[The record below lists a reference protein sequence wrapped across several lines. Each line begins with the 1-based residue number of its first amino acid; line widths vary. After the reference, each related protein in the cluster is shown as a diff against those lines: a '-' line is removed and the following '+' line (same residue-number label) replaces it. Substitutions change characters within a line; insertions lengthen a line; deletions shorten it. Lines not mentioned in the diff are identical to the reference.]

1 MPVRHYSTLVEPNP
15 DDADDE
21 RSLSDIDE
29 VYFAR
34 LRSPRR
40 QIPTPQFPGQD
51 IRPTSRKELTGWY
64 AYAWA
69 AEVFVVCGIGSFIP
83 VTLEQLA
90 RENGVLLSDESRPC
104 SGRFPAHPDG
114 TAPPA
119 ERNSQCVVYILGAR
133 INTASF
139 AM

>member
-21 RSLSDIDE
+21 RSLSDIDD

-40 QIPTPQFPGQD
+40 QIPAPQFPGQD

-104 SGRFPAHPDG
+104 SGGLPAHPDG
-114 TAPPA
+114 TGLPV
-119 ERNSQCVVYILGAR
+119 ERNGQCVVYILGAR

>member
-1 MPVRHYSTLVEPNP
+1 MPVRHYNSLVEPNP

-21 RSLSDIDE
+21 RSLSDVDE
-29 VYFAR
+29 GEYPR
-34 LRSPRR
+34 LRSPRQR
-40 QIPTPQFPGQD
+40 ANAVPLFPGQD
-51 IRPTSRKELTGWY
+51 IRPTSRKELMGWY
-64 AYAWA
+64 SYAWA

-90 RENGVLLSDESRPC
+90 RENGVLLSDESVPC
-104 SGRFPAHPDG
+104 VKAAQGHMGGMGEQAG
-114 TAPPA
+114 
-119 ERNSQCVVYILGAR
+119 QCVVYILGTR

>member
-1 MPVRHYSTLVEPNP
+1 MPARHYSSLVEPNP

-21 RSLSDIDE
+21 RSLSDVDE
-29 VYFAR
+29 HEYPR
-34 LRSPRR
+34 LRSPRQR
-40 QIPTPQFPGQD
+40 ASAVPLFLGQD
-51 IRPTSRKELTGWY
+51 VRPTSRKELMGWY
-64 AYAWA
+64 SYAWA

-90 RENGVLLSDESRPC
+90 RENGVLLSDESVPC
-104 SGRFPAHPDG
+104 VKPALGHPGGLDEQVG
-114 TAPPA
+114 
-119 ERNSQCVVYILGAR
+119 QCVVHIFGTR